1 MLGMIIAMLYL
12 YYMDRSNIMN
22 SLLTGI
28 IYADKWNCLIFR
40 GLCRVYPVNLNL
52 WLPIWH
58 LLRSMRGGSV
68 PEFPESPFSRLDA
81 ESETGQFWISS
92 PIPSPVLTWF
102 EHRDRFWVLSREPRL
117 FQPETPILHIKPVEI
132 SPNSKSET
140 RDNLTLSPS
149 PSLRL
154 GDPGTSRPSPSPRRV
169 WRQGTRTFESE
180 TRDSGN
186 SGPI

>member
-40 GLCRVYPVNLNL
+40 GLCRVYPVNLTKISGYL
-52 WLPIWH
+52 CDIYCGLCE
-58 LLRSMRGGSV
+58 GGLCQS
-68 PEFPESPFSRLDA
+68 F
-81 ESETGQFWISS
+81 
-92 PIPSPVLTWF
+92 PSPHF
-102 EHRDRFWVLSREPRL
+102 RDSMPSLRLASSEFRVGFRVLSREPRY
-117 FQPETPILHIKPVEI
+117 FETPILHIKPVEI
-132 SPNSKSET
+132 SPNFKSET
-140 RDNLTLSPS
+140 TRGNLTSSPI

-154 GDPGTSRPSPSPRRV
+154 GDPGTSRPSPRRV
-169 WRQGTRTFESE
+169 WSGGTRTFESE